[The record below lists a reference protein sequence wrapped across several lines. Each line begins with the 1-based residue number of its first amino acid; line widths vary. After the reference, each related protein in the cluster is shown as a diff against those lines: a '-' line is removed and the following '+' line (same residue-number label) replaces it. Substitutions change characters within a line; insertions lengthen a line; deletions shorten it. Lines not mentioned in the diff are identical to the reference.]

1 MEGLGDSSQLLQWL
15 ENCCQEVNAG
25 SSFQALQCP
34 ARSCHMLQLE
44 SQQGGTDEAAR
55 AQIDVLRQQISALA
69 QVTEQQRQAQ
79 LGRSS
84 QSGQAQDELQLAQ
97 NLDRCPVCMAPF
109 LACMRSVSTTSESF
123 LALCVPAAALT
134 PNCAILRPKYHR
146 LMRTHRSCY
155 RRAPACGLQSKPYSR
170 RILLE
175 QYYMKHCKVLR
186 S

>member
-1 MEGLGDSSQLLQWL
+1 MAALKYFSAQLTTAIL
-15 ENCCQEVNAG
+15 
-25 SSFQALQCP
+25 
-34 ARSCHMLQLE
+34 MQLE

-55 AQIDVLRQQISALA
+55 AQIDVLRQQIAALA

-97 NLDRCPVCMAPF
+97 NLDRCPVCMAPYF
-109 LACMRSVSTTSESF
+109 ACMHSFATIPDSF
-123 LALCVPAAALT
+123 LATCSPTAALT
-134 PNCAILRPKYHR
+134 PSCAVLRPKSHR

-155 RRAPACGLQSKPYSR
+155 RRAPACGLQSRPYHQ

-175 QYYMKHCKVLR
+175 QYYMKHCTVLR